1 MINAVE
7 NLDTSDDIKFNGKDE
22 TYTFSASEL
31 KILAMEINDMS
42 IEGKAIDLDKA
53 IHNARY
59 FAEID
64 RRIAKV
70 RNGNYV
76 EHELIE
82 VEDA

>member
-1 MINAVE
+1 
-7 NLDTSDDIKFNGKDE
+7 
-22 TYTFSASEL
+22 
-31 KILAMEINDMS
+31 MS
-42 IEGKAIDLDKA
+42 IEGKKIDLDKA
-53 IHNARY
+53 VHNARY

-82 VEDA
+82 VANA